1 MSNTKKILHEQVGS
15 YLKGENQQSA
25 NAVRFY
31 ISNYER
37 TIVDKTFDNTFRPRR
52 IIPREIDEH
61 NQACEIEYIS
71 YGTYCDITINT
82 GIILSDYTTEQF
94 RILRNTKRIE
104 KRLQPN
110 EWLLL
115 QVGKFNNKIELI
127 IETNVQSKDTKYFSS
142 NEYYYVWLC
151 AFVTKN
157 GVNTFYD
164 WTYETKVSDLVT
176 SNGYTGGVGITQTF
190 HHRQNNYRPI
200 NVVSGL
206 STVSNNVSYSKVSIY
221 HGSAP
226 PNLKITRSTS
236 PNQMI
241 VELNYSIGWFLMW
254 ELTTYTNFMWFKP
267 TVSNDKIYE
276 MIRIVNNPETR
287 VPVNMTMCG
296 CQV

>member
-1 MSNTKKILHEQVGS
+1 MSNTKKILYEQVGG
-15 YLKGENQQSA
+15 YLKGENQQSG
-25 NAVRFY
+25 NSVKFY
-31 ISNYER
+31 HNDYE
-37 TIVDKTFDNTFRPRR
+37 TPILDNSFSNTFRPRR
-52 IIPREIDEH
+52 IIPREIDDY
-61 NQACEIEYIS
+61 NQACKIEYIN

-82 GIILSDYTTEQF
+82 GLMLSNYTTQQL

-115 QVGKFNNKIELI
+115 KVGKNNNTIELI
-127 IETNVQSKDTKYFSS
+127 VETNVQLKDTNYFVS
-142 NEYYYVWLC
+142 NEYYYMWLC
-151 AFVTKN
+151 AFVTKS

-190 HHRQNNYRPI
+190 HHRQNDYQPI

-206 STVSNNVSYSKVSIY
+206 STVSNNVSYSKVSRL
-221 HGSAP
+221 HGYAP
-226 PNLKITRSTS
+226 PNLKLTRSTN
-236 PNQMI
+236 PNQMK
-241 VELNYSIGWFLMW
+241 VELNFSIGWFLMS
-254 ELTTYTNFMWFKP
+254 ELSTYCNFMWFKP
-267 TVSNDKIYE
+267 NGGNNYT

-287 VPVNMTMCG
+287 VPVDMTMCG

>member
-1 MSNTKKILHEQVGS
+1 MSSTKKILHEQVGS
-15 YLKGENQQSA
+15 YLKGENQQGG
-25 NAVRFY
+25 NVVRFY
-31 ISNYER
+31 RYDYER
-37 TIVDKTFDNTFRPRR
+37 TIVGKAFYNTFRPRR

-61 NQACEIEYIS
+61 NQACEIEYIN

-82 GIILSDYTTEQF
+82 GIMLSDYNVSTF

-115 QVGKFNNKIELI
+115 KVGKFNNTIELI
-127 IETNVQSKDTKYFSS
+127 IETNVQSKATNYFVS

-151 AFVTKN
+151 AFVTKS

-190 HHRQNNYRPI
+190 HHRQNDYQPI

-206 STVSNNVSYSKVSIY
+206 STVSNNVSYSKVSRL
-221 HGSAP
+221 HGYTP
-226 PNLKITRSTS
+226 PNLQLTRSTS
-236 PNQMI
+236 PNQMAI
-241 VELNYSIGWFLMW
+241 ELNVLIGWFMMS
-254 ELTTYTNFMWFKP
+254 EFSTYCNFMWFKP
-267 TVSNDKIYE
+267 NGGSNYQ
-276 MIRIVNNPETR
+276 MIRIANNPETR

>member
-1 MSNTKKILHEQVGS
+1 MSNTKKILYEQVGG
-15 YLKGENQQSA
+15 YLKSENQQST

-31 ISNYER
+31 SIDYER
-37 TIVDKTFDNTFRPRR
+37 TIVGKTVDNTFRPRR

-115 QVGKFNNKIELI
+115 KVGKFNNKIELI
-127 IETNVQSKDTKYFSS
+127 IETNVQSKDTNYFVS

-241 VELNYSIGWFLMW
+241 VELNYSIGWFLMH

-267 TVSNDKIYE
+267 NGGNNYT
-276 MIRIVNNPETR
+276 MIRIANNPAST
-287 VPVNMTMCG
+287 VPTNMIMCG
-296 CQV
+296 YQY

>member
-15 YLKGENQQSA
+15 YLKGENQQGG
-25 NAVRFY
+25 NVVRFY
-31 ISNYER
+31 SIAYER
-37 TIVDKTFDNTFRPRR
+37 TIVGKSFNNTFRPRR

-61 NQACEIEYIS
+61 NQACKIEYIN

-82 GIILSDYTTEQF
+82 GIMLSNYTTQQL

-115 QVGKFNNKIELI
+115 KVGKINNTIELI
-127 IETNVQSKDTKYFSS
+127 IETNVQSKATNYFVS
-142 NEYYYVWLC
+142 NEYCYVWLC

-190 HHRQNNYRPI
+190 HHRQDNYRPI
-200 NVVSGL
+200 SVVSGL
-206 STVSNNVSYSKVSIY
+206 STVSNNVAYSKVSIT

-226 PNLKITRSTS
+226 PNLQLTRSTN
-236 PNQMI
+236 PNQMT
-241 VELNYSIGWFLMW
+241 VELSRSIGWFLMY

-267 TVSNDKIYE
+267 NGGNNYT

-287 VPVNMTMCG
+287 VPVAMTMCG